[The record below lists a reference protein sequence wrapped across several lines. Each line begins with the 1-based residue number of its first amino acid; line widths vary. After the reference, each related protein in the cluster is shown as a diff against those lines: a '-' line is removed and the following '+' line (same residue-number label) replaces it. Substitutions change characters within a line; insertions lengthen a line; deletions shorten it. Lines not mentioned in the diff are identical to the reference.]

1 LNAEEAKLD
10 RRGMWAKYVL
20 PVLPELGDDT
30 TATWPPDSV
39 KKYDQM
45 TFAEFLKMRGASPD
59 AVALLSLFLPSG
71 LGDGATAVSALNL
84 LRESIHREHMKHNY
98 TIRGGTDMLPR
109 ALAARLAPKINYGA
123 PVMRIEQNPNGVK
136 VIVRRPG
143 EHQAFQCDRLV
154 CAIPFSVLRH
164 IEVAPGFSR
173 EKQRAIDQLQYTSV
187 SRIYL
192 QTRSRFW
199 FAEGLSGNATTDLP
213 VMGIY
218 ERTIN
223 QPGTRGILECYTA
236 GPNARQLAARRD
248 GDRVT
253 TALAEVQR
261 VYPEISSQFEGG
273 ASKCWDEDE
282 WSRGA
287 YAWFKPGEMT
297 SLLPHIASVEGR
309 VHFAG
314 EHASSSPGWMQGAI
328 ESGNRVAA
336 EINDA
341 RRQ

>member
-10 RRGMWAKYVL
+10 RRALWARYVS

-30 TATWPPDSV
+30 VANWPPDSLN
-39 KKYDQM
+39 KYDQM
-45 TFAEFLKMRGASPD
+45 TFAEFLRMRGASAD

-109 ALAARLAPKINYGA
+109 ALAARLASKIHYGS
-123 PVMRIEQNPNGVK
+123 PVVRLEQNPNGVK
-136 VIVRRPG
+136 VIVRRAG
-143 EHQAFQCDRLV
+143 EHQAFLCDRLV

-164 IEVAPGFSR
+164 IEVTPGFSR

-187 SRIYL
+187 ARIYL

-236 GPNARQLAARRD
+236 GPNARQLAAKKESE
-248 GDRVT
+248 RVT
-253 TALAEVQR
+253 SALAGVEK
-261 VYPEISSQFEGG
+261 VYSSINQQFEGG

-297 SLLPHIASVEGR
+297 SLLPHIAHVEGR

-336 EINDA
+336 EINEA
-341 RRQ
+341 R